1 MQRFF
6 KVLHLSLRLEIH
18 PEIENTSHQICRLN
32 TSRPFDASRG
42 SDKNFVFSF
51 TGALLWGE
59 SAQELAADRYVC
71 TCTERGA
78 VLCKEDCLE
87 HMFKVHML
95 PAQDI
100 FGSLRRRRRAL
111 HDAAVLIGGG
121 AKPQLASKPLHS
133 KFRSTGA
140 LPWSLGKYHKTRPL
154 IDCSIPS
161 VRAVSTCWPHATIT
175 RKPPCHTP
183 LACTASSSH
192 PTTWLAS
199 NSCPCS
205 CMDGYGRIWAKA
217 AFPSE
222 RLAKWTHGLILDPQ

>member
-1 MQRFF
+1 MVRNGQVSEAQRPPPWLITTAVHDAHYYLVRRSAARAHAKIF

-59 SAQELAADRYVC
+59 SAQELAADQYVC

-78 VLCKEDCLE
+78 VYCARKIVHSTRSKYTYCLRKISLALCCGGGGEPPPCNRGLD
-87 HMFKVHML
+87 H
-95 PAQDI
+95 
-100 FGSLRRRRRAL
+100 G
-111 HDAAVLIGGG
+111 AVLIGGG
-121 AKPQLASKPLHS
+121 AKPQLASKPLHT

-140 LPWSLGKYHKTRPL
+140 LPWSLGNYHKTRPL

-175 RKPPCHTP
+175 RKPPLPHTP
-183 LACTASSSH
+183 R
-192 PTTWLAS
+192 
-199 NSCPCS
+199 
-205 CMDGYGRIWAKA
+205 M
-217 AFPSE
+217 
-222 RLAKWTHGLILDPQ
+222 HG